1 MSTQVSFLFEHL
13 FNASLLTE
21 KSISL
26 GLWLWL
32 YELKCLFPMESFPKS
47 DVTSP
52 RV

>member
-1 MSTQVSFLFEHL
+1 MSTLVSFLFEHL

-21 KSISL
+21 KSMSL
-26 GLWLWL
+26 GLWL